1 MWLKTNIHTTEMIH
15 HLLDAAMAAPSA
27 GNQQPWHFVVVT
39 NNDVKAK
46 LATVSP
52 YATPADKAPVV
63 FALCNKKSGNRFE
76 GCVPQDMSAAAE
88 NLLLAVTAND
98 LGAVWMGIAPE
109 KDRITQYASKAALVL
124 AVSAMGATTAFAASN
139 TQGTANNANTAYKG
153 TVLVVASSE
162 DKLTMADGSAMNVG
176 FYLNE

>member
-1 MWLKTNIHTTEMIH
+1 MAINTLEAIFTRSSIRSYTNEAVSSEMIH

-88 NLLLAVTAND
+88 NLLLAVTANN

-109 KDRITQYASKAALVL
+109 EDRMEKVTAVL
-124 AVSAMGATTAFAASN
+124 SEAGIDMS
-139 TQGTANNANTAYKG
+139 
-153 TVLVVASSE
+153 VLE
-162 DKLTMADGSAMNVG
+162 P
-176 FYLNE
+176 FC

>member
-1 MWLKTNIHTTEMIH
+1 MAINTLEAIFTRSSIRSYTNEAVSSEMIH

-88 NLLLAVTAND
+88 NLLLAVTANN

-109 KDRITQYASKAALVL
+109 EDRMEKVTAVLSEAGIDMSDLEPFCLIAVGHPQKPITERPSRYKEDRV
-124 AVSAMGATTAFAASN
+124 AFV
-139 TQGTANNANTAYKG
+139 K
-153 TVLVVASSE
+153 
-162 DKLTMADGSAMNVG
+162 
-176 FYLNE
+176 